1 MPKEVS
7 KILIVED
14 EEDIQ
19 RLLFFHLIKQNYHVS
34 SADSGEEALKKIGE
48 EEFDLILLDI
58 MLPGVDGI
66 EVCKRIRQNEKTR
79 HLPILMLTAKTE
91 EEDIVFGLDSGAD
104 DYITK
109 PFSPKVLIARIKA
122 LLRRSKQKE
131 DGSQEQIISLGNGLE
146 IDLDA
151 HEVRINGKEVDLTV
165 SEFDILSLLCSR
177 PERVFSRDQIIEG
190 IRGQGFEITRRAV
203 DVLIHGLRKKLGDAG
218 HLIETVRG
226 VGYKIKRPTE

>member
-1 MPKEVS
+1 MPKEAP

-34 SADSGEEALKKIGE
+34 SADTGEEALKKIGE

>member
-79 HLPILMLTAKTE
+79 HLPILMLTAKAE
-91 EEDIVFGLDSGAD
+91 EEDIVCGLDSGAD

-109 PFSPKVLIARIKA
+109 PFSPKVLLARIKA